1 VGGRRK
7 VWISHAQIDYVI
19 SSAAQLHLQ
28 FIDHLEDIGGKPFDP
43 SEFFHVHLP
52 PCPRADD
59 AR

>member
-1 VGGRRK
+1 V
-7 VWISHAQIDYVI
+7 
-19 SSAAQLHLQ
+19 AQLHLQ

-59 AR
+59 ARLPEQDLLIGRVFSG